1 MYRFLTLLCSP
12 KIYKH
17 LSLIYIYIFFMNVL
31 YLLLR
36 SNHTPG
42 AVTVLKNRPDMHS
55 FQITHLFLIT
65 YFGYALENFRFQ
77 KVQ

>member
-17 LSLIYIYIFFMNVL
+17 LSLIYIYFFINVL